1 MPVAPSQEEKVYG
14 VPILD
19 PHLALIDML
28 RRTPRHLEANKYL
41 AREDPALADLKRTIV
56 MMIVE
61 HEFRDRE
68 HRPKA
73 A

>member
-1 MPVAPSQEEKVYG
+1 VPPV
-14 VPILD
+14 LD

-28 RRTPRHLEANKYL
+28 RRTLEQIEANPEL
-41 AREDPALADLKRTIV
+41 AYGDPALADLKRSIV

-61 HEFRDRE
+61 HEFRQRE
-68 HRPKA
+68 RRLKA

>member
-1 MPVAPSQEEKVYG
+1 VP
-14 VPILD
+14 PILD

-28 RRTPRHLEANKYL
+28 RRTLRHLEANQGL
-41 AREDPALADLKRTIV
+41 AREDPALADLKCTIV

-61 HEFRDRE
+61 HEFRERE
-68 HRPKA
+68 RRLKA

>member
-1 MPVAPSQEEKVYG
+1 MPPV
-14 VPILD
+14 LD

-28 RRTPRHLEANKYL
+28 RRTLEQIEANPEL
-41 AREDPALADLKRTIV
+41 MRDDPALADLKRRIV

-61 HEFRDRE
+61 HEFRERE
-68 HRPKA
+68 RRLIA

>member
-1 MPVAPSQEEKVYG
+1 
-14 VPILD
+14 
-19 PHLALIDML
+19 ML
-28 RRTPRHLEANKYL
+28 RRTLEQMEANPEL

-61 HEFRDRE
+61 HEFRERE
-68 HRPKA
+68 RRPKA